1 MGESAP
7 IVTESVELLVFK
19 YGDILVGADM
29 EQVSSIVSV
38 EDAESAGVV
47 IVNLPAVAGDS
58 KKVVLSKDSSKV
70 LLIKNSI
77 NGNKVRGLVIERLED
92 IFNTN
97 LESLMPLPP
106 LLEKSKARDVF
117 WVVAN
122 VGTGKLSNVLV
133 ADLYGL
139 K

>member
-97 LESLMPLPP
+97 LDSLMPLPP